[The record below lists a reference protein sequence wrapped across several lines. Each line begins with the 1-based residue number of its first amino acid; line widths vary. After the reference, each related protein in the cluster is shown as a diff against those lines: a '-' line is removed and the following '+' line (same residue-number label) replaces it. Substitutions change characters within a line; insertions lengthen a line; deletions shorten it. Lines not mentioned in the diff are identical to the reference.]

1 MSVLE
6 ERIRKSRIEH
16 GISSSELARAVG
28 VTSAAVSRW
37 ENGLVKNLKME
48 HLFTIARLLNLN
60 PEWLATG
67 RGRESAQ
74 PDNTVGIHEETT
86 PAYLPTLTEDE
97 QLWLNIYRKLSPS
110 CRKNLQNAVS
120 EWTSG
125 KG

>member
-67 RGRESAQ
+67 RGPQR
-74 PDNTVGIHEETT
+74 
-86 PAYLPTLTEDE
+86 
-97 QLWLNIYRKLSPS
+97 
-110 CRKNLQNAVS
+110 
-120 EWTSG
+120 
-125 KG
+125 